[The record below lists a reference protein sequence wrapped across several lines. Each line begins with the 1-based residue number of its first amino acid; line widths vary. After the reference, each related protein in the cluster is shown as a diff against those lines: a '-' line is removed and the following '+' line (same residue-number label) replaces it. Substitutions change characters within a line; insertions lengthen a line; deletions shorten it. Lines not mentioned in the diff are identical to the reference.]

1 MDHPASSGASGQR
14 VARSRA
20 RRSASSSGAV
30 CGVNR
35 RGMAAPYDPHDHPET
50 TIIIVPGCGRRPV
63 ERRQWQ
69 TTAAAGA
76 DRIAQ
81 FDPDFVPA

>member
-1 MDHPASSGASGQR
+1 MVIVS
-14 VARSRA
+14 AR
-20 RRSASSSGAV
+20 
-30 CGVNR
+30 
-35 RGMAAPYDPHDHPET
+35 
-50 TIIIVPGCGRRPV
+50 RRPV

>member
-1 MDHPASSGASGQR
+1 
-14 VARSRA
+14 
-20 RRSASSSGAV
+20 
-30 CGVNR
+30 
-35 RGMAAPYDPHDHPET
+35 MAAPYDPRDQPET
-50 TIIIVPGCGRRPV
+50 TIIIVPACGRRPV

-81 FDPDFVPA
+81 IDPDFLPA